1 MDDLIYIRVSTE
13 EQSDSLPVQE
23 KKCRDFAQSQSLNVT
38 HVFTDAESART
49 TGRPQLQAMLAFCR
63 KHKKKIGNVIVAD
76 LSRLARNVVD
86 QGSIIASLAEQG
98 IRLQSV
104 DEQHID
110 GTASGKFMAGMTG
123 VFNQYFSDSL
133 SERTKYRMQA
143 AVKSGRFVWKAPL
156 GYLNTKN
163 GSGSTIKV

>member
-1 MDDLIYIRVSTE
+1 M
-13 EQSDSLPVQE
+13 
-23 KKCRDFAQSQSLNVT
+23 
-38 HVFTDAESART
+38 FTDAESART
-49 TGRPQLQAMLAFCR
+49 TGRPQLQALLTFCR
-63 KHKKKIGNVIVAD
+63 KHKGKIGNVIVAD

-86 QGSIIASLAEQG
+86 QGSLIATLAELG
-98 IRLQSV
+98 IRLRSV

-143 AVKSGRFVWKAPL
+143 AVEACLLYTSRCV
-156 GYLNTKN
+156 
-163 GSGSTIKV
+163 